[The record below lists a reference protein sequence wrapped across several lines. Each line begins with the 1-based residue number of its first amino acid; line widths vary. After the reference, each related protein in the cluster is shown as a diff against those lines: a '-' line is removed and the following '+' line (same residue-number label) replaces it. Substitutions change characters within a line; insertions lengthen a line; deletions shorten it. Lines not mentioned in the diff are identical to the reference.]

1 MRSDEFNAAIV
12 TGGTGVVG
20 YALVQLLIS
29 KNITVHLF
37 VI

>member
-1 MRSDEFNAAIV
+1 MRDAEFNLALV

-20 YALVQLLIS
+20 YVLINLLIS
-29 KNITVHLF
+29 KNITLHWF